1 MKTKEQL
8 KKEQDKLEILK
19 AIFMNE
25 DEDHLRNITF
35 EQYLE
40 RIGKENL
47 GKQVDEPEEVE
58 KKLTKEQQKELSL
71 FEEALSS
78 GYLGSLDEWRKLK

>member
-8 KKEQDKLEILK
+8 KKEQDKLEIIK

-47 GKQVDEPEEVE
+47 GKQVEQDEEVE
-58 KKLTKEQQKELSL
+58 KKLTKAKQKELTL
-71 FEEALSS
+71 YEEAISS